1 MRTKIAYSLLLAVV
15 IFLGAAAAR
24 VAAQNAA
31 PGGQPPGGGFPGMG
45 MFGTEEERA
54 KMAAL
59 MQRGQG
65 LRYLDDADVRTEIGI
80 TPEQE
85 QKITELRERGTN
97 MGARIR
103 DEIQA
108 QMQGRMRPD
117 MTDEERAAVRLEA
130 MQMIGDAIRNV
141 SADVEKMLG
150 EAETILTPQQK
161 EKLAVV
167 TRERSALE
175 QSTGGLAI
183 LLTAQAREA
192 CALTRDQ
199 VDQIRVLLKGL
210 ASDGQAVRD
219 RLFGAGKELTQE
231 DMQSDK
237 YKEFQTQRQDMI
249 AKTREKI
256 LSIFGA
262 EQREKV
268 EKFLA
273 APRGPGGRMR
283 GMGGMGGMRSPAG
296 GPPATP
302 PAPPAPAPG
311 APAPPQ

>member
-15 IFLGAAAAR
+15 ILLGAAAAR
-24 VAAQNAA
+24 VAAQDAA
-31 PGGQPPGGGFPGMG
+31 PGGPPPGGGFPGMG
-45 MFGTEEERA
+45 MFGTEEDRA

-59 MQRGQG
+59 MQRAQG
-65 LRYLDDADVRTEIGI
+65 LRYLADADVRTEIGI

-85 QKITELRERGTN
+85 QKITELREQGMN

-108 QMQGRMRPD
+108 TIQSRMRPD

-130 MQMIGDAIRNV
+130 MQTIGDAIRGA
-141 SADVEKMLG
+141 SADFEKMLG
-150 EAETILTPQQK
+150 EADTLLTPQQK
-161 EKLAVV
+161 EKLAAV
-167 TRERSALE
+167 TRERSTLE
-175 QSTGGLAI
+175 QATGGLAV

-210 ASDGQAVRD
+210 ANDGQEVRD
-219 RLFGAGKELTQE
+219 KLFGAGKELTQE

-237 YKEFQTQRQDMI
+237 YKEFRTQRQDMI
-249 AKTREKI
+249 AKTRDKI

-262 EQREKV
+262 EQREKI

-283 GMGGMGGMRSPAG
+283 GMGGMGGMRPPAG
-296 GPPATP
+296 GQPA
-302 PAPPAPAPG
+302 APPAPA
-311 APAPPQ
+311 APAPAPAANPQ

>member
-15 IFLGAAAAR
+15 ILLGAAAAR
-24 VAAQNAA
+24 VAAQDAA
-31 PGGQPPGGGFPGMG
+31 PGGPPPGGGFPGMG
-45 MFGTEEERA
+45 MFGTEEDRA

-65 LRYLDDADVRTEIGI
+65 LRYLADADVRTEIGI

-85 QKITELRERGTN
+85 QKITELRERLMN

-108 QMQGRMRPD
+108 TIQSRMRPD

-130 MQMIGDAIRNV
+130 MQTIGDAIRGA
-141 SADVEKMLG
+141 SADFEKMLG
-150 EAETILTPQQK
+150 EADTLLTPQQK
-161 EKLAVV
+161 EKLAAV
-167 TRERSALE
+167 TRERSTLE
-175 QSTGGLAI
+175 QATGGLAV

-210 ASDGQAVRD
+210 ANDGQEVRD
-219 RLFGAGKELTQE
+219 KLFGAGKELTQE

-237 YKEFQTQRQDMI
+237 YKEFRTQRQDMI
-249 AKTREKI
+249 AKTRDKI

-283 GMGGMGGMRSPAG
+283 GMGGMGGMRPPAG
-296 GPPATP
+296 GQPA
-302 PAPPAPAPG
+302 APPAPA
-311 APAPPQ
+311 APAPAPNPQ

>member
-1 MRTKIAYSLLLAVV
+1 VRTKIAYSLLLAVV
-15 IFLGAAAAR
+15 ILLGAAAAR
-24 VAAQNAA
+24 VAAQDAA
-31 PGGQPPGGGFPGMG
+31 PGGPPPGGGFPGMG
-45 MFGTEEERA
+45 MFGTEEDRA

-59 MQRGQG
+59 MQRAQG
-65 LRYLDDADVRTEIGI
+65 LRYLADADVRTEIGI

-85 QKITELRERGTN
+85 QKITELREQGMN
-97 MGARIR
+97 MGTRIR

-108 QMQGRMRPD
+108 TIQSRMRPD

-130 MQMIGDAIRNV
+130 MQTIGDAIRGA
-141 SADVEKMLG
+141 SADFEKMLG
-150 EAETILTPQQK
+150 EADTLLTPQQK
-161 EKLAVV
+161 EKLAAV
-167 TRERSALE
+167 TRERSTLE
-175 QSTGGLAI
+175 QATGGLAV

-210 ASDGQAVRD
+210 ANDGQEVRD
-219 RLFGAGKELTQE
+219 KLFGAGKELTQE

-237 YKEFQTQRQDMI
+237 YKEFRTQRQDMI
-249 AKTREKI
+249 AKTRDKI

-283 GMGGMGGMRSPAG
+283 GMGGMGGMRPPAG
-296 GPPATP
+296 GPPAAPPTP
-302 PAPPAPAPG
+302 AAPAPAP
-311 APAPPQ
+311 AANPQ

>member
-1 MRTKIAYSLLLAVV
+1 
-15 IFLGAAAAR
+15 
-24 VAAQNAA
+24 
-31 PGGQPPGGGFPGMG
+31 MG
-45 MFGTEEERA
+45 MFGTEEDRA

-65 LRYLDDADVRTEIGI
+65 LRYLADADVRTEIGI

-85 QKITELRERGTN
+85 QKITELRERLMN

-108 QMQGRMRPD
+108 TIQSRMRPD

-130 MQMIGDAIRNV
+130 MQTIGDAIRGA
-141 SADVEKMLG
+141 SADFEKMLG
-150 EAETILTPQQK
+150 EADTLLTPQQK
-161 EKLAVV
+161 EKLAAV
-167 TRERSALE
+167 TRERSTLE
-175 QSTGGLAI
+175 QATGGLAV

-210 ASDGQAVRD
+210 ANDGQEVRD
-219 RLFGAGKELTQE
+219 KLFGAGKELTQE

-237 YKEFQTQRQDMI
+237 YKEFRTQRQDMI
-249 AKTREKI
+249 AKTRDKI

-283 GMGGMGGMRSPAG
+283 GMGGMGGMRPPAG
-296 GPPATP
+296 GQPA
-302 PAPPAPAPG
+302 APPAPA
-311 APAPPQ
+311 APAPAPNPQ

>member
-31 PGGQPPGGGFPGMG
+31 PGAQPPGGGFPGMG
-45 MFGTEEERA
+45 MFGTEEDRA

-65 LRYLDDADVRTEIGI
+65 LRYLEDADVRTEIGI

-161 EKLAVV
+161 EKLAVI

-199 VDQIRVLLKGL
+199 VEQIRVLLKGL

-262 EQREKV
+262 EQRDKV

-273 APRGPGGRMR
+273 APRGPGGRLR
-283 GMGGMGGMRSPAG
+283 GMGGMRPPAG
-296 GPPATP
+296 GQPASPQAPAT
-302 PAPPAPAPG
+302 PAPAP
-311 APAPPQ
+311 APNPQ